1 MMLSADQFAPELTE
15 ILCSGRAVLVG
26 VSGGRDSVALLR
38 LLRDLPGCRPIVC
51 HVHHGLRAEADEE
64 CRFVHSLAESMGLP
78 FLTAKADVAARAAAS
93 GLGTEEAARLARQE
107 LFLQWAAS
115 FPDACVAL
123 AHHRNDQQETALL
136 HLCRGASGIRGMAPI
151 AVWANG
157 LTVLRPLLNFTRDDI
172 TAYLLERGLSWRDDA
187 SNDSTEYARNALRHR
202 VIPALNEI
210 FQRDTSLPFERAC
223 RLERLNR
230 LALNQALDALNL
242 TDPQGRL
249 FLPKVMSLPPE
260 LKQCTVYRYLRDQH
274 VPDLTEETVLR
285 VMSILDTTAPAR
297 TSLPGN
303 KLAIRK
309 EKRLF
314 IREL

>member
-1 MMLSADQFAPELTE
+1 MMLSTDQFAPQVTEL
-15 ILCSGRAVLVG
+15 LCSGRPVLAG
-26 VSGGRDSVALLR
+26 ISGGRDSVALLH
-38 LLRDLPGCRPIVC
+38 LLHGLPGCNPVVC
-51 HVHHGLRAEADEE
+51 HVHHGLRPEADEE
-64 CRFVHSLAESMGLP
+64 CAFVRNLAERMGLP
-78 FLTAKADVAARAAAS
+78 FLTAKADIPAKMAES
-93 GLGTEEAARLARQE
+93 GLGAEEAARLARQE
-107 LFLQWAAS
+107 LFGQWATQ

-151 AVWANG
+151 SVWANG
-157 LTVLRPLLNFTRDDI
+157 LTVIRPLLNFTRDDI

-223 RLERLNR
+223 GLDRLNR
-230 LALNQALDALNL
+230 AALNQALDALNL

-260 LKQCTVYRYLRDQH
+260 LKQCAVYRYLRDCSI
-274 VPDLTEETVLR
+274 PDLTEEVVLR
-285 VMSILDTTAPAR
+285 VMSILNTGAPSR

-314 IREL
+314 IINL